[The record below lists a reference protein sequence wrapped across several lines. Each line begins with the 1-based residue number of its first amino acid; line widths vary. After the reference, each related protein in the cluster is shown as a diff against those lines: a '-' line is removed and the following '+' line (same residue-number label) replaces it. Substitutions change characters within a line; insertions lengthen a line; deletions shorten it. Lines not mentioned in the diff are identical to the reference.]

1 MLCEECQKNP
11 ATVMITVLSGNE
23 TTIRHLC
30 QECVEKMEVSIA
42 KGDVSTFLSSL
53 LNILSREPK
62 QAALHCDACGLT
74 YAEFQSSGKLGCA
87 HCYDVFSD
95 QLKPLLLRVH
105 GRSQHAGRVPG
116 AHREERAFAQCIQ
129 DLKTRMDQ
137 AVCAENFEQAAALRD
152 EIRSLI
158 DKQNAEVKPQ

>member
-105 GRSQHAGRVPG
+105 GRSQHANR
-116 AHREERAFAQCIQ
+116 
-129 DLKTRMDQ
+129 
-137 AVCAENFEQAAALRD
+137 
-152 EIRSLI
+152 
-158 DKQNAEVKPQ
+158 

>member
-1 MLCEECQKNP
+1 MAFEVHPWKVIEHGLDPKAVRLSESLTSTGNGYMGMRGNFEEDFSGDTHIGTYIGGVWFPDKTRVGWWKNGYP
-11 ATVMITVLSGNE
+11 QYFGK
-23 TTIRHLC
+23 TINAVRL
-30 QECVEKMEVSIA
+30 MGI
-42 KGDVSTFLSSL
+42 
-53 LNILSREPK
+53 
-62 QAALHCDACGLT
+62 
-74 YAEFQSSGKLGCA
+74 
-87 HCYDVFSD
+87 
-95 QLKPLLLRVH
+95 
-105 GRSQHAGRVPG
+105 HAGRVPG